1 MLNPEF
7 KSNVKKLEKIKIG
20 KIEFD
25 EIEKKETNNVN
36 WKLKIKSNTEIEIPF
51 LYTVSWPSSE
61 NIISDY

>member
-1 MLNPEF
+1 ME
-7 KSNVKKLEKIKIG
+7 KKKIG